1 VNTKDKFSRQ
11 VRNGKVVYV
20 PASRPRSRPA
30 PAPASSVRSFG
41 KLQSSLKI
49 MLLSGMATTTV
60 GLSWLSFQVITD
72 SDVAFWLNQ
81 FLPTPRDEQIA
92 AHQPQTLQ
100 KILKRL
106 QKQDDFPGTPI
117 VLAAD
122 QDIKNPLLTTKD
134 ILVPIYNKDCSEISC
149 QRLQTLHVYRSLKLP
164 ALLRIFQGP
173 RYYRLLNR
181 VAVRGPKESTLANLA
196 NNPRLVSGST
206 QSLPLSRIEP
216 YQPAPQPGSWLR
228 LTGLRTEG
236 SAAAAYGQ
244 VMYFHPREA
253 HLVLMLDWASPSG
266 DYPRWQQ
273 VTGDQQ
279 PELVAQQTVGLEPHF
294 AVYQIRLAP
303 RGDLQLEHISLA
315 KPAFSN
321 QGYAQGL
328 LLARSGLWSPA
339 QQWLRAVKKKFP
351 QQWSTKAQAQLDYI
365 NLHAQVAQ
373 AQVQQTS
380 ASSMQNIVAQLVNGE
395 WKSALQVFLAAD
407 TDPAEV
413 REMLLN
419 DPGRLSTRV
428 DAFLTVNPQ
437 NGNAIAW
444 GTMIRHLQDD
454 PKAALVWAQQK
465 TGKNKTALQ
474 KIQKLLKRLDQP
486 RYTPKESPPI
496 VPPSQSPARPRR
508 SQQQTDQPNQQLA
521 TPKQFP
527 SSGEPSPTVSEEET
541 APREEKPPV
550 PSPTVS
556 PEPRPTDQP
565 PESSPEQ

>member
-1 VNTKDKFSRQ
+1 MNAKDKFSRQ

-20 PASRPRSRPA
+20 PASNPRSRPA
-30 PAPASSVRSFG
+30 PAHPSSVRLFG
-41 KLQSSLKI
+41 VLQSSLEF
-49 MLLSGMATTTV
+49 MLLSGMAITV
-60 GLSWLSFQVITD
+60 LGLSWLSFQVITD
-72 SDVAFWLNQ
+72 PDVAFWLNQ
-81 FLPTPRDEQIA
+81 FLPTSQDEQIA

-106 QKQDDFPGTPI
+106 QKQDAFPGTPI

-122 QDIKNPLLTTKD
+122 QEVENPLLATKD
-134 ILVPIYNKDCSEISC
+134 ILIPIYDKDCAKISC

-164 ALLRIFQGP
+164 ALLRIFQGT
-173 RYYRLLNR
+173 RYYRLLDR
-181 VAVRGPKESTLANLA
+181 VVVRGPQESTLANLA

-206 QSLPLSRIEP
+206 QSLPLFRIEP

-236 SAAAAYGQ
+236 SATSAYGQ

-266 DYPRWQQ
+266 GYPRWQQ

-279 PELVAQQTVGLEPHF
+279 PELVVQQTVGLEPQF
-294 AVYQIRLAP
+294 AVYQMRPAP

-339 QQWLRAVKKKFP
+339 QQWLLSVKKKFP
-351 QQWSTKAQAQLDYI
+351 QQWSTKAQSQLDYI

-419 DPGRLSTRV
+419 DPGRLTARV
-428 DAFLTVNPQ
+428 DAFLTVHPED
-437 NGNAIAW
+437 GNAIAW

-465 TGKNKTALQ
+465 TKNKTALQ

-486 RYTPKESPPI
+486 RYTPKESPPT
-496 VPPSQSPARPRR
+496 VPQAQPPARSRS

-521 TPKQFP
+521 TPKQSS
-527 SSGEPSPTVSEEET
+527 SSGGPSPAVSEGET
-541 APREEKPPV
+541 APREEEPPV
-550 PSPTVS
+550 SSPTVS
-556 PEPRPTDQP
+556 PEPGPTDQSI
-565 PESSPEQ
+565 ESSPEQ